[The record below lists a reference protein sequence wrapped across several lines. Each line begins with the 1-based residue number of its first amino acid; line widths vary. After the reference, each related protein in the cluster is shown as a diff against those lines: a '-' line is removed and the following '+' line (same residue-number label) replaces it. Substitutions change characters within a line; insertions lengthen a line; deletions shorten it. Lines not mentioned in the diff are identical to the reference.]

1 MHLVKVAMNMLITF
15 EFSHVYFVWQV
26 RRAAGRR
33 LNYELGIPLEQVAPK
48 KFQYLTRIHYCDS
61 GDGQWGEHE
70 IDYIL
75 VFHGDVTLNPNPD
88 EVIYVVSHF
97 LFSIHE

>member
-1 MHLVKVAMNMLITF
+1 
-15 EFSHVYFVWQV
+15 VWQV

-75 VFHGDVTLNPNPD
+75 VFHGDVTLSPNPD

-97 LFSIHE
+97 LFSTHE